1 MKALKIIVRTAAMCV
16 LAATV
21 FTSAALAASD
31 KTEYG
36 QVTSDDV
43 NLRAEANTESE
54 IIRVLPIGARLQV
67 VAYED
72 GWYRVLCEGDVGYI
86 RGDYLFV
93 NTNGTRGAYVLED
106 GVILH
111 GGPSENTYAV
121 QELSCGQGV
130 KIKAL
135 IGEWAFVIADK
146 DVGYVRFTQLRTTKG
161 NTAEGS
167 QLRTGMEGTDVRKL
181 QQALYN
187 RGFLSKADIT
197 GIFGAKTRT
206 AVSDYQELA
215 GLSSDGI
222 AGAETLN
229 SVYDFSNNI
238 RKENAI
244 YNQVK
249 GTVILLD
256 WFKGGSD
263 WLNKGAHF
271 TVTDVRT
278 GLSFKARR
286 FGGWYHADCEPITAA
301 DSAVIYKAAGSRWS
315 WNRRPI
321 WVTYKGKTVAASMHS
336 MPHMA
341 NPTASN
347 NFDGH
352 FCIHLLNSKV
362 HANSK
367 ACPRHQACVR
377 EAYKAGRK

>member
-146 DVGYVRFTQLRTTKG
+146 DVG
-161 NTAEGS
+161 
-167 QLRTGMEGTDVRKL
+167 
-181 QQALYN
+181 
-187 RGFLSKADIT
+187 
-197 GIFGAKTRT
+197 
-206 AVSDYQELA
+206 
-215 GLSSDGI
+215 
-222 AGAETLN
+222 
-229 SVYDFSNNI
+229 
-238 RKENAI
+238 
-244 YNQVK
+244 
-249 GTVILLD
+249 
-256 WFKGGSD
+256 
-263 WLNKGAHF
+263 
-271 TVTDVRT
+271 
-278 GLSFKARR
+278 
-286 FGGWYHADCEPITAA
+286 
-301 DSAVIYKAAGSRWS
+301 
-315 WNRRPI
+315 
-321 WVTYKGKTVAASMHS
+321 
-336 MPHMA
+336 
-341 NPTASN
+341 
-347 NFDGH
+347 
-352 FCIHLLNSKV
+352 
-362 HANSK
+362 
-367 ACPRHQACVR
+367 
-377 EAYKAGRK
+377 